1 MKPLNIA
8 LIGSRF
14 MGKAHSNAW
23 TSVVQ
28 FFDVPFTPVLKVA
41 CGVHEESLRKF
52 AENWGWESI
61 STDWRDV
68 VARDDVDVVDIAVP
82 THLHRDIA
90 VAAARAGKHLFCEK
104 PAALDSR
111 QAIEM
116 SEAATKAGI
125 VHYLNHNYRRCP
137 AVRLAKQLIDEG
149 ALGRVFHWR
158 GSYLQSWIV
167 DKAFPLTW
175 QLRKEYA
182 GSGAHSDLNS
192 HLVDLARYL
201 VGEITSVTAMTAR
214 FIRERPLPVEGTSG
228 AFQAGSSSQA
238 MGEVTVDDA
247 AFVLAEFDNG
257 ALGSFESSR
266 FAPGRKNHNCF
277 EIYGSDGSVAFN
289 LERMNELQL
298 FSTRD
303 MAHTQGFRTI
313 LATEELHPYVGHW
326 WPPGHII
333 GYEHTFVHAV
343 ADFLTAIQDGRE
355 IRPNFRDGVR
365 EMRVLDAAL
374 ESASEG
380 RRVQVEVA

>member
-23 TSVVQ
+23 AKVAQ
-28 FFDVPFTPVLKVA
+28 FFDIPYKPILKVA
-41 CGVHEESLRKF
+41 CAVQEEPLRKF
-52 AENWGWESI
+52 ADTWGWESI
-61 STDWRDV
+61 TTDWRDV
-68 VARDDVDVVDIAVP
+68 VERDDVDIVDISVP
-82 THLHRDIA
+82 PHLHRDIA
-90 VAAARAGKHLFCEK
+90 VAAAETGKHLFCEK

-111 QAIEM
+111 QTIEM
-116 SEAATKAGI
+116 CEAADKAGV

-137 AVRLAKQLIDEG
+137 AVTLAKRLIDEG
-149 ALGRVFHWR
+149 ALGRIFHWR
-158 GSYLQSWIV
+158 GAYLQSWIT
-167 DKAFPLTW
+167 DEAFPITW
-175 QLRKEYA
+175 HLQKEYA
-182 GSGAHSDLNS
+182 GSGVHHDLNS

-214 FIRERPLPVEGTSG
+214 FIDERPLPLEGTSG
-228 AFQAGSSSQA
+228 AFQAGSSSQS

-277 EIYGSDGSVAFN
+277 EIYGSGGSLAFN
-289 LERMNELQL
+289 LERMNELQF
-298 FSTRD
+298 FSAKD
-303 MAHTQGFRTI
+303 AEYTQGFRTI
-313 LATEELHPYVGHW
+313 LATEELHPYVSHW

-343 ADFLTAIQDGRE
+343 ADFLSAIHNGQG
-355 IRPNFRDGVR
+355 IRPDFHDAVR
-365 EMRVLDAAL
+365 EMQVLDAAL
-374 ESASEG
+374 ESASQG
-380 RRVQVEVA
+380 RRVRVPLT

>member
-1 MKPLNIA
+1 MKPVNIA

-23 TSVVQ
+23 AKVAQ
-28 FFDVPFTPVLKVA
+28 FFDVPFKPVLKVA
-41 CGVHEESLRKF
+41 CGVHEESLRRF

-61 STDWRDV
+61 TTDWRDV

-104 PAALDSR
+104 PAALDSH

-116 SEAATKAGI
+116 CEAATRAGI
-125 VHYLNHNYRRCP
+125 AHYLNHNYRRCP
-137 AVRLAKQLIDEG
+137 AVRLAKQLIEEG

-158 GSYLQSWIV
+158 GAYLQSWIV

-175 QLRKEYA
+175 QLRKEHA

-201 VGEITSVTAMTAR
+201 VGEITSVSAMTAR

-228 AFQAGSSSQA
+228 AFQAGSRSQA

-277 EIYGSDGSVAFN
+277 EIYGSDGSLAFN

-303 MAHTQGFRTI
+303 AANTQGFRTI
-313 LATEELHPYVGHW
+313 LATEELHPYASHW

-333 GYEHTFVHAV
+333 GYEHTFVHAM
-343 ADFLTAIQDGRE
+343 ADFLTAIREGRE
-355 IRPNFRDGVR
+355 IRPNFHDGVR
-365 EMRVLDAAL
+365 EMQVLDAAL

-380 RRVQVEVA
+380 RRMQVGVT